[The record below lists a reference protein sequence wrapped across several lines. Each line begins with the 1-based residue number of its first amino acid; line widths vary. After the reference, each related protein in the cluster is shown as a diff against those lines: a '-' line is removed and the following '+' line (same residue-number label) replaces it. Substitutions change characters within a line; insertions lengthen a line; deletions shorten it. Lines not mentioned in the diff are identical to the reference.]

1 MLIYDCPFWENDPSC
16 ARSWSDSQWTKWGPG
31 DIDRERWQGPGSDV
45 GIIWDPDLLSRVP
58 KAIYINGKNHDNRTW
73 IMSNVFL
80 YWWFSLSFYVFFLEN
95 QEFPSEPWF
104 SVRNSATIRCHT
116 VQGRVWGNLAKRLRA
131 GSQGFSVRRC
141 WEVGRW
147 CCLFFLMGKW
157 TCWNMFNKN
166 IYTVCLDGN
175 VVSLAHT
182 LFLWVIQTLDIFQW
196 ETRHHS
202 TPCSEDGWRSKDLQI
217 GWRSEPWFVFVKHC
231 LYLF

>member
-1 MLIYDCPFWENDPSC
+1 MRAGRYWPRAVTGSRVRRGDHLGPISVEPCTQSHLYKWEKS
-16 ARSWSDSQWTKWGPG
+16 RQ
-31 DIDRERWQGPGSDV
+31 
-45 GIIWDPDLLSRVP
+45 PDLDYVQCFS
-58 KAIYINGKNHDNRTW
+58 
-73 IMSNVFL
+73 FL
-80 YWWFSLSFYVFFLEN
+80 DWWFSLSFYVFFLEN

-147 CCLFFLMGKW
+147 CCLFLMGKW
-157 TCWNMFNKN
+157 TCRNMFNKN
-166 IYTVCLDGN
+166 VYNVCLDGN
-175 VVSLAHT
+175 VVSLART
-182 LFLWVIQTLDIFQW
+182 FVLWVIQTLDIFQW

-217 GWRSEPWFVFVKHC
+217 GWRSEPWFVFVQHC
-231 LYLF
+231 LYLFLNLS